1 MVETHNMLAR
11 LLPQGDYSLMIH
23 ELARMGHQAP
33 DTLLGDCDRRLVC
46 KFLAVPHEAASVLM
60 HWLHQQGPGY
70 WGYSTPGAESA
81 TLDLLCSA
89 PATLVSRLRQE
100 KQPVLQPLVVALEQ
114 ALELQEH
121 ATTQLVLGDQVC
133 NFQQRTYIMGVLN
146 VTPDSFSD
154 GGLYLQPEQAIKHA
168 ETMLAA
174 GADIIDVG
182 GQSSRPGAVPVPAE
196 VEQARAVPVVRE
208 IVHRYGAL
216 VSIDTYRA
224 SVAAAALDAGAV
236 LVNDISAMR
245 FDAQMAPLIARRGA
259 SVALMH
265 MQGTPQT
272 MQQAPLYRHVLDD
285 VYRFLAERLDC
296 ALQYGIARQRIV
308 LDPGFGF
315 GKTVQHN
322 LDLLHG
328 LGHLRVLGQ
337 PLLVGT
343 SRKSFLGHV
352 LRRQVWDRLEGTL
365 ATVLYAV
372 LHGAVLVRVHD
383 VAAVA
388 QTVRLLEALNSCAE
402 MQPPAHEGD

>member
-1 MVETHNMLAR
+1 
-11 LLPQGDYSLMIH
+11 
-23 ELARMGHQAP
+23 
-33 DTLLGDCDRRLVC
+33 
-46 KFLAVPHEAASVLM
+46 M
-60 HWLHQQGPGY
+60 HWLRQQGPGY
-70 WGYSTPGAESA
+70 WGYSIAGAEAA
-81 TLDLLCSA
+81 TLDLLCGG
-89 PATLVSRLRQE
+89 PAALVSRLRAE
-100 KQPVLQPLVVALEQ
+100 KQPVLQPLVAVLEQ
-114 ALELQEH
+114 ALQRQEH
-121 ATTQLVLGDQVC
+121 ATTRLLLGDQVC
-133 NFQQRTYIMGVLN
+133 NFQQRTYIMGILN

-154 GGLYLQPEQAIKHA
+154 GGLYLQPEQALKHA

-196 VEQARAVPVVRE
+196 VEQERAVPVIRE
-208 IVHRYGAL
+208 IVQRYGAL

-224 SVAAAALDAGAV
+224 SVAAAALDVGAV

-265 MQGTPQT
+265 MQGIPQT
-272 MQQAPLYRHVLDD
+272 MQQAPSYRHVLDD

-328 LGHLRVLGQ
+328 LGHLRALGQ

-372 LHGAVLVRVHD
+372 LYGAALVRVHD

-388 QTVRLLEALNSCAE
+388 QTVRLLEALNSRRLDA
-402 MQPPAHEGD
+402 ATRA

>member
-1 MVETHNMLAR
+1 MPRKTPHGGDRYDAR
-11 LLPQGDYSLMIH
+11 P
-23 ELARMGHQAP
+23 
-33 DTLLGDCDRRLVC
+33 
-46 KFLAVPHEAASVLM
+46 
-60 HWLHQQGPGY
+60 
-70 WGYSTPGAESA
+70 
-81 TLDLLCSA
+81 
-89 PATLVSRLRQE
+89 PATLMRQLRQAQQAAL
-100 KQPVLQPLVVALEQ
+100 QPVVVALEQ
-114 ALELQEH
+114 AMQLQERGT
-121 ATTQLVLGDQVC
+121 AQLVLGERVFDC
-133 NFQQRTYIMGVLN
+133 RQRPYVMGILN

-154 GGLYLQPEQAIKHA
+154 GGLYLQPEQALKHA

-196 VEQARAVPVVRE
+196 VERQRAVPVIRE
-208 IVHRYGAL
+208 IVQRYGAL
-216 VSIDTYRA
+216 VSVDTYRA
-224 SVAAAALDAGAV
+224 NVAAAALDAGAV
-236 LVNDISAMR
+236 LVNDISALR

-259 SVALMH
+259 SVVLMH

-272 MQQAPLYRHVLDD
+272 MQRAPAYRHVLDD
-285 VYRFLAERLDC
+285 VYSFLAERLHC

-328 LGHLRVLGQ
+328 LGHLRALGQ

-352 LRRQVWDRLEGTL
+352 LRRQVCDRLEGTL

-383 VAAVA
+383 VAVVA
-388 QTVRLLEALNSCAE
+388 QTVRLLEALNSRRLDA
-402 MQPPAHEGD
+402 ATH